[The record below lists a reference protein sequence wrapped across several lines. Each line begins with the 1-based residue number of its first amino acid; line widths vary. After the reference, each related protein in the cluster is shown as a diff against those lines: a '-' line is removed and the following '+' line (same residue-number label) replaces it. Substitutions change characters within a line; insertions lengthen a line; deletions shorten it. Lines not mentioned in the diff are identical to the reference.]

1 MIRLS
6 MAERLGMAEAR
17 GARLESRV
25 LKQDAV
31 IEALNAK
38 VALLEAAMKGIS
50 HPPAKPKDV
59 DIEENPA
66 MLASVLSAAK
76 MSEIAARVALTRDM
90 TVVELRGPS
99 QLAHISRPR
108 QEAMLIMHEAGYSMP
123 RIGRFFH
130 RDHTTVLHGIRAA
143 KARSGNAPE

>member
-6 MAERLGMAEAR
+6 IADRLGMAEAR

-38 VALLEAAMKGIS
+38 VARLEAAMNGIS
-50 HPPAKPKDV
+50 HPPAKPRDV
-59 DIEENPA
+59 EIEENPA
-66 MLASVLSAAK
+66 MLASVLSASK
-76 MSEIAARVALTRDM
+76 MSEIAARVALIHDL
-90 TVVELRGPS
+90 TVVELRSPVRTIN
-99 QLAHISRPR
+99 ISHPR

-123 RIGRFFH
+123 RIGRFFR

-143 KARSGNAPE
+143 KARMAKAPE

>member
-6 MAERLGMAEAR
+6 IAERLGMADAR
-17 GARLESRV
+17 DARLESRV

-38 VALLEAAMKGIS
+38 VARLEAAMRGIS

-59 DIEENPA
+59 EIEENPA

-76 MSEIAARVALTRDM
+76 MSEIAARVALIHDL
-90 TVVELRGPS
+90 TVVELRSPVRTIN
-99 QLAHISRPR
+99 ISHPR

-123 RIGRFFH
+123 RIGRFFS

-143 KARSGNAPE
+143 KARMAKAPE